1 MIVVD
6 ASALVEVLRRT
17 SKADAI
23 EARFHRAGG
32 SLHAPHLVD
41 VEVTHVLRR
50 YAMHGDLDAAR
61 GRAALAD
68 LSDMPIRRYPH
79 TWLTPTA
86 WRLRANI
93 SAYDAMYVAL
103 ADALSAP
110 LLTCDRRLAAAAGSS
125 VEIQLV

>member
-17 SKADAI
+17 SKAEAI
-23 EARFHRAGG
+23 GARLYRTDE

-50 YAMHGDLDAAR
+50 FVMHGDLDAAR
-61 GRAALAD
+61 GRVALAD
-68 LSDMPIRRYPH
+68 LADMPIRRYPH
-79 TWLTPTA
+79 SWLTPTA
-86 WRLRANI
+86 WRLRANV

-103 ADALSAP
+103 ADALVAP
-110 LLTCDRRLAAAAGSS
+110 LLTCDRRLAAAAGSF
-125 VEIQLV
+125 VEIELV